1 MEFHQVPSNF
11 HQVLMEN
18 EEIDGRSSSPGL
30 DMHDMLEDQ
39 ESHSLDLYERDNI
52 EGSLLGMTES
62 GEDVVQSVDEADTID
77 SSLLRM
83 TESRKDVVQ
92 SDDEADTVDCSQIR
106 MTEYG
111 EDVVQSVDEADK
123 DSSQN
128 SRTDLQSISSSK
140 TEFEGRRSTHIRRLN
155 LNQYYQRKTT
165 FLQAAFIILYT
176 VPRAIEDFVDREYKG
191 GFVQSIR
198 DHKDQLKATLS
209 SEEWEL
215 LSQIIGTVITDLQ
228 QTHFKMK
235 NCHKV
240 QKKARIGED
249 IS

>member
-1 MEFHQVPSNF
+1 
-11 HQVLMEN
+11 
-18 EEIDGRSSSPGL
+18 
-30 DMHDMLEDQ
+30 
-39 ESHSLDLYERDNI
+39 
-52 EGSLLGMTES
+52 MTES
-62 GEDVVQSVDEADTID
+62 GEDVVQSVNETDTVDSSLLRMTESRKDVVQSVDEADTID

-83 TESRKDVVQ
+83 TECRKDVVQ

-111 EDVVQSVDEADK
+111 EDVVQSVDEADT

-128 SRTDLQSISSSK
+128 SPTDLQSISSSK
-140 TEFEGRRSTHIRRLN
+140 TEFEGRRSTHIPSIESQPILSEEDN
-155 LNQYYQRKTT
+155 L
-165 FLQAAFIILYT
+165 LQAAFIILYT

-215 LSQIIGTVITDLQ
+215 LSQIIGTVITDRQ
-228 QTHFKMK
+228 DTF
-235 NCHKV
+235 
-240 QKKARIGED
+240 
-249 IS
+249 